1 MNNKIDLLYGALI
14 AVIASLIGAW
24 LFIELVTPYGFLE
37 GLEIMRAKGNLGK
50 IITLG
55 AILNLVA
62 FFLLLRYKKEL
73 MARGVV
79 LGTIILTIIT
89 LFI

>member
-1 MNNKIDLLYGALI
+1 MNKIDLLYGALI
-14 AVIASLIGAW
+14 AIAATTIGSW
-24 LFIELVTPYGFLE
+24 LFIELATPYGFTQ
-37 GLEIMRAKGNLGK
+37 GIQIMHAKGNLGK

-62 FFLLLRYKKEL
+62 FFVLLKYKREL

-79 LGTIILTIIT
+79 LGTIILTVFT
-89 LFI
+89 LLV